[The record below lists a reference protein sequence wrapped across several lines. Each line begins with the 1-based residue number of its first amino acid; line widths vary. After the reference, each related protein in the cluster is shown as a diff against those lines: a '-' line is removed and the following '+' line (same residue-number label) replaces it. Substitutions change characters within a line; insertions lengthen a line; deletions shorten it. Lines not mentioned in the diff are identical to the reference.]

1 MNTHKAEI
9 GEVGRIVRDPRTR
22 KYIYAVSIPV
32 LALLVSLGVVADGTA
47 GLILDVVAAV
57 LGVGTSAL
65 AVVNTPAS
73 EAE

>member
-1 MNTHKAEI
+1 MNTHKAEY

-47 GLILDVVAAV
+47 GLILDVAAAV
-57 LGVGTSAL
+57 LGIGTSGL
-65 AVVNTPAS
+65 AAANTPKRT
-73 EAE
+73 EG